1 MTNKPE
7 VRLRPV
13 YDKPT
18 GEDGTRVLVDRGLAA
33 GLSKDKAR
41 IDQWYKQV
49 APSTELR
56 KWYAHDPRGSRSSPA
71 GTGRAQGSRASGG
84 VDQAAGLA
92 WDQTVTLVTATK
104 PARSARRQYL
114 RT

>member
-7 VRLRPV
+7 VRLRRV

-56 KWYAHDPRGSRSSPA
+56 KWYAHDPARFAEFTRRYR
-71 GTGRAQGSRASGG
+71 GRAQGSRASGG

-92 WDQTVTLVTATK
+92 
-104 PARSARRQYL
+104 SG
-114 RT
+114 

>member
-1 MTNKPE
+1 MTNKPQ
-7 VRLRPV
+7 VRLRRV

-33 GLSKDKAR
+33 RAEQGQGPHRPVVQAGR
-41 IDQWYKQV
+41 
-49 APSTELR
+49 PSTELR

-92 WDQTVTLVTATK
+92 LDQTVTLVTATK
-104 PARSARRQYL
+104 PSRSARRQYL